1 MRYLY
6 GKGIWAWKRHE
17 VPRAI
22 EIARAIDARFVFY
35 KTGQAGTYF
44 ERPAQ
49 SAARLIGEA
58 GLAAIAWSVVTCRD
72 PEAEADVAIRSILDG
87 YAGLVFD
94 VQQSADGQ
102 HVGAARLGEIMVET
116 ELPQETMF
124 LSSVPNVMAHPE
136 LPLAEMARFCQGGFM
151 PQAYACFGWNPRYT
165 LDVVAYREF
174 EQWADQHQYTA
185 PIYPI
190 VGFYRDAEEAAPLT
204 TSEVRRWLAVLEE
217 HQPTFYSLYRA
228 ASILEE
234 AWAMLAETQAARP
247 GQQPGDEREGDYARV
262 RPGETVSS
270 LCAQHRCSTQQFWA
284 WNGHL
289 WDVQGQRRDPG
300 LLEHGW
306 VVRVG

>member
-6 GKGIWAWKRHE
+6 GKGIWACKEQE

-22 EIARAIDARFVFY
+22 EAARAIDARFVLF

-49 SAARLIGEA
+49 SAARFIGEA
-58 GLAAIAWSVVTCRD
+58 GLAPIAWSVVTCRD

-94 VQQSADGQ
+94 IQQSASEQ
-102 HVGAARLGEIMVET
+102 HAGAARLGEIMVET

-124 LSSVPNVMAHPE
+124 FSSLPNVTAHPE
-136 LPLAEMARFCQGGFM
+136 LPLVEMARFCRGGFM

-174 EQWADQHQYTA
+174 EQWARQHQYTA
-185 PIYPI
+185 PIYP
-190 VGFYRDAEEAAPLT
+190 VLGFCRDADGEAPLT
-204 TSEVRRWLAVLEE
+204 LNEIRRWLSVLAA
-217 HQPTFYSLYRA
+217 HRPTFLSLYRA
-228 ASILEE
+228 ASIPEE
-234 AWAMLAETQAARP
+234 AWPLLAETRTAHPGERP
-247 GQQPGDEREGDYARV
+247 AEGPEGDYATV

-270 LCAQHRCSTQQFWA
+270 LCLRHRCSAQQFWA

-289 WDVQGQRRDPG
+289 WDALGQRRDPG
-300 LLEHGW
+300 LLEQGW

>member
-22 EIARAIDARFVFY
+22 EIARAIDARFIFF

-58 GLAAIAWSVVTCRD
+58 GLAPIAWSVVTCRD

-102 HVGAARLGEIMVET
+102 HAGAARLGEIMVET
-116 ELPQETMF
+116 ELPQETIF
-124 LSSVPNVMAHPE
+124 LSSLPNVMAHPE

-174 EQWADQHQYTA
+174 EQWADQHRYTA

-190 VGFYRDAEEAAPLT
+190 LGFCRDANEEAPLT
-204 TSEVRRWLAVLEE
+204 TNEVSRWLTVLEE
-217 HQPTFYSLYRA
+217 RRPTFYSLYRA
-228 ASILEE
+228 ASIPEE
-234 AWAMLAETQAARP
+234 AWPLIAETSTIPP
-247 GQQPGDEREGDYARV
+247 GQQPSKESGGDYATV
-262 RPGETVSS
+262 QQGETVSS
-270 LCAQHRCSTQQFWA
+270 LCAQHRCSVQRFWA